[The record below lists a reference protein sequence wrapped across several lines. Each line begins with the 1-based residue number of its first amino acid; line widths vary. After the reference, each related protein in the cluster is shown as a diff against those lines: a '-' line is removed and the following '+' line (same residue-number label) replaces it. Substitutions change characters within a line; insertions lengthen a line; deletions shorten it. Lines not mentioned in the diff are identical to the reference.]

1 MSTVQKKNFEPTS
14 DLMLIQRRDKSVAD
28 PTLLNP
34 NNALAL
40 TDGEWVI
47 PDANDKL
54 VRASTIGSV
63 GNAATVRSYPVWS
76 ERGRSDN
83 QALSGKKATFFYL
96 GAWEADTRIFDAS
109 AVVGGGAA
117 ITTVG
122 QPLKVATI
130 TIGSRNYSGLVGA
143 AASDVI
149 VAYVAKLP
157 STNGGKLKITSA
169 NR

>member
-14 DLMLIQRRDKSVAD
+14 DLMLIQRRDLPLAD
-28 PTLLNP
+28 GTLLNP
-34 NNALAL
+34 NNAVAL
-40 TDGEWVI
+40 TDGEWVV
-47 PDANDKL
+47 PDANNKL

-63 GNAATVRSYPVWS
+63 GNAATVKSYPVWS
-76 ERGRSDN
+76 EKGRSDT
-83 QALSGKKATFFYL
+83 QSASSKKATYFYL
-96 GAWEADTRIFDAS
+96 GSWEADTRIFDAS

-117 ITTVG
+117 ITYVG

-143 AASDVI
+143 ASTDVI
-149 VAYVAKLP
+149 VATVARLP
-157 STNGGKLKITSA
+157 SNNGGKLKITSA